1 MSLLEGLKVGFGG
14 GGKALGAQT
23 ILMYLKP
30 GHIKVFNARKQTDL
44 KVNSGSLH
52 VTQIL
57 QIRRLPFRKLPEK
70 IVDW

>member
-1 MSLLEGLKVGFGG
+1 
-14 GGKALGAQT
+14 
-23 ILMYLKP
+23 MYLKP